1 MRNLKT
7 FESFNTKEYLIT
19 NLQKI
24 LKRGADFASD
34 VWDFAKREGR
44 ETKMYVEIISRMM
57 KGEKISSREK
67 KFLKAHSID
76 MIKILPLIAIQGIP
90 IPVPITPLLI
100 ILGRKYGFDILPKE
114 NSKIL
119 TEEEPIKIKKIKQ
132 KNIKRFKK

>member
-1 MRNLKT
+1 MIKIKT
-7 FESFNTKEYLIT
+7 FESFNTKEYLID

-24 LKRGADFASD
+24 LKRGTDFASD